1 MADPLT
7 GSHPRT
13 FRPGRII
20 VPGTSRQLGAFGLF
34 TPAPGQR
41 RTVEVAGRPLSV
53 KSAEG
58 DLLWISFGELT
69 AGNPAAR
76 DFDALAARFGEWVVD
91 GVPGASDAAVSPEW
105 RLFLDVVDLLFDRN
119 VTLFVIGA
127 VLPDV
132 RADSPLA
139 LLLRVE
145 SDEELPDEQSSG
157 C

>member
-7 GSHPRT
+7 GSRPPA

-20 VPGTSRQLGAFGLF
+20 IPGTPRQLGTFGLF

-41 RTVEVAGRPLSV
+41 RTVEVAGRPLSA

-76 DFDALAARFGEWVVD
+76 DFDALAVRFGEWVVD
-91 GVPGASDAAVSPEW
+91 GIPGPSAAESPDW
-105 RLFLDVVDLLFDRN
+105 QLFLDVAELLFDRN
-119 VTLFVIGA
+119 ATLFVIGA

-145 SDEELPDEQSSG
+145 SDEELPDERSSG